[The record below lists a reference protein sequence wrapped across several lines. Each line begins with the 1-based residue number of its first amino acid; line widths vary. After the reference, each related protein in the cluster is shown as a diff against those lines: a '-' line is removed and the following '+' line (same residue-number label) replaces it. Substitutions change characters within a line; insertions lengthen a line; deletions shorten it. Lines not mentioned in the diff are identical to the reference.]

1 MNTIVMKVEGMSCG
15 HCQSRVKKALESV
28 VGVAAADV
36 DLAKKEATVQLSQ
49 DVDAAV
55 LKQSVEKIGFKVV
68 E

>member
-1 MNTIVMKVEGMSCG
+1 MNTIVMKVEGMSCS

-28 VGVAAADV
+28 AGVSAADV
-36 DLAKKEATVQLSQ
+36 DLAKKEATIQLTQ

>member
-28 VGVAAADV
+28 DGVATADV
-36 DLAKKEATVQLSQ
+36 DLAKKEATLQLTQ
-49 DVDAAV
+49 DVAAAV

>member
-28 VGVAAADV
+28 AGVAAADV

-49 DVDAAV
+49 DVDSAV